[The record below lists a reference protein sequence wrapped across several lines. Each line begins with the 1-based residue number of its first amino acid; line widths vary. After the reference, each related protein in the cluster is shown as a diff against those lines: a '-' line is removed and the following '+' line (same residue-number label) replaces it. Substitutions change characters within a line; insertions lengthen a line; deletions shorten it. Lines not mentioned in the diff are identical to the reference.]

1 MFLNAITDYARPAR
15 YPTVWLYD
23 QSKRLVGG
31 RNESADL
38 YRTGRSSI
46 PQHKIDTL
54 SGHLSIDRLWTV
66 RELSVEVGLTISH
79 QTLWH
84 ILKKWRMLG
93 RSVDLINKQ
102 HLANGILRLSDIRQK
117 VQNFA
122 RDYIEGL

>member
-1 MFLNAITDYARPAR
+1 M
-15 YPTVWLYD
+15 VV
-23 QSKRLVGG
+23 QSVKAFGG
-31 RNESADL
+31 GWNESADL

-46 PQHKIDTL
+46 PQHQIDTL

-79 QTLWH
+79 QTVWH

-93 RSVDLINKQ
+93 RSVALINKQ
-102 HLANGILRLSDIRQK
+102 HLANGILRLSDIWQK

-122 RDYIEGL
+122 RDYIEAL